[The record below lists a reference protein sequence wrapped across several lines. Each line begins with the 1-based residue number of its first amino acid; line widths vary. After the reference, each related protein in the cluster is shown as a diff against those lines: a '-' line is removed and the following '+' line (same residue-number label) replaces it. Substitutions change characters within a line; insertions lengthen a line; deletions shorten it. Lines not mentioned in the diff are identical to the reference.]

1 MIEELRKRFS
11 AGKVEDK
18 LFKYIGF
25 KVEQSEKEIIL
36 DHSEYVENMKTK
48 ILDPGR
54 AGAKNELLNE
64 QEQTTYRQIVGQL
77 NWAVQGSRPEM
88 SFDMIQLSTKLKQ
101 GKVEDLLRAIKKVNR
116 MKDIKSFLTFPKLN
130 KSSEIKVVVFT
141 DASMGNINDG
151 TGSIGAYIVWLL
163 DKKKHCCP
171 IPWNAH

>member
-1 MIEELRKRFS
+1 
-11 AGKVEDK
+11 
-18 LFKYIGF
+18 
-25 KVEQSEKEIIL
+25 
-36 DHSEYVENMKTK
+36 MKTET
-48 ILDPGR
+48 LDPGR
-54 AGAKNELLNE
+54 AGAKNKLLNE

-116 MKDIKSFLTFPKLN
+116 MKDINSFLTFSKLN
-130 KSSEIKVVVFT
+130 KSSVIKVVVFT

-163 DKKKHCCP
+163 DKKRHCCP
-171 IPWNAH
+171 IAWNAHKIKRVVRSTLAAKTLSLQEGLEACYYYREMLEDILGLQQNNH